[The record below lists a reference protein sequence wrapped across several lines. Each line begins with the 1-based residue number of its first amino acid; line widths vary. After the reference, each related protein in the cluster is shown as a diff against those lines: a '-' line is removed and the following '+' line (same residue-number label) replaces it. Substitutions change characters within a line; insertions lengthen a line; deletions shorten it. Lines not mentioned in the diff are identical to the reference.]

1 MFLNIKVDVVV
12 IKHLF
17 FYIHQNLYKISEI
30 DSTIRC
36 NIDLIGRFLI
46 MAEFII
52 VDNIYRVS
60 PIYRKNSC
68 YRVFMAVRRIQ
79 KLFFQSDNIM
89 NSKEEMQKV
98 VEYIKKIFI
107 DILPYDLEQ
116 IVISNRDIDSLEYDI
131 VKKVQYKEH
140 KYYFGL
146 KLFHRENRD
155 YLEEILILLMEVV
168 ELNFALKEREQSF
181 VDFAKRAEDAVSAK
195 DTFLAFISHEF
206 RTPLTAINGFSQI
219 FMLSKDTPEKI
230 RKYMK
235 IINEEGNSLLNMVN
249 TILDF
254 AKLDAG
260 KVACNQAISGIFSIV
275 KEVEVL
281 MKSMAD
287 RKNISLNIYIDENLY
302 LMIDP
307 ELFKKV
313 LLNLISNAIKFTP
326 EDGKIYISANYS
338 KKYNEY
344 LFSIC
349 DTGIGISK
357 EDQTKLFHS
366 FVQIENI
373 YQKGESGSG
382 LGLMI
387 CKKIIE
393 ELHYGRIWVESE
405 PDNGSCFYFT
415 IPIKKN

>member
-1 MFLNIKVDVVV
+1 M
-12 IKHLF
+12 
-17 FYIHQNLYKISEI
+17 
-30 DSTIRC
+30 
-36 NIDLIGRFLI
+36 
-46 MAEFII
+46 
-52 VDNIYRVS
+52 
-60 PIYRKNSC
+60 
-68 YRVFMAVRRIQ
+68 
-79 KLFFQSDNIM
+79 
-89 NSKEEMQKV
+89 
-98 VEYIKKIFI
+98 KKILNNLIYIFLTVLLLCSNVDAIKIGEEKEIFFI
-107 DILPYDLEQ
+107 PKPYIAKSL
-116 IVISNRDIDSLEYDI
+116 SND
-131 VKKVQYKEH
+131 
-140 KYYFGL
+140 
-146 KLFHRENRD
+146 
-155 YLEEILILLMEVV
+155 
-168 ELNFALKEREQSF
+168 
-181 VDFAKRAEDAVSAK
+181 
-195 DTFLAFISHEF
+195 
-206 RTPLTAINGFSQI
+206 
-219 FMLSKDTPEKI
+219 
-230 RKYMK
+230 
-235 IINEEGNSLLNMVN
+235 
-249 TILDF
+249 
-254 AKLDAG
+254 
-260 KVACNQAISGIFSIV
+260 
-275 KEVEVL
+275 
-281 MKSMAD
+281 D

-415 IPIKKN
+415 IPIKKKLDKYRY